1 MLLLIKYTLLY
12 GIVLMLVALGGMFSE
27 HSGIINIALEGIMVI
42 GGVAGVL
49 ALTLLPATMPAWLIV
64 VISIL
69 AAALAGMV
77 YSLLL
82 AFASINLKADQTI
95 GGTALNLLAPPRGGG
110 GGPCIS
116 ESGRPPR
123 HNTLPAH
130 PPIGGTALNLRAT
143 AVAVVLAKY
152 FSESGSA
159 KLNYSNRPFLF
170 SIGGLEMSVFVPLGL
185 ILLVVS
191 YVVMYKTRFGL
202 RLRACGEHPQAADS
216 VGINVYK
223 MRYAG
228 VLISGALGA
237 IGGMAY
243 IVPPVQTWNFEVGV
257 AGAGFLALAV
267 MIFGQWK
274 PFHIFGAAM
283 FFAVFKSLANIA
295 DSTFLAN
302 LGWSSNIYNM
312 MPFIASMIILA
323 FTSKNSMAPKAEGI
337 PYDKGSR

>member
-1 MLLLIKYTLLY
+1 MLLLVKYTLLY

-42 GGVAGVL
+42 GGLGGVL
-49 ALTLLPATMPAWLIV
+49 TVAMLQGTVPAWLLV
-64 VISIL
+64 VLSIL
-69 AAALAGMV
+69 VAALAGMV
-77 YSLLL
+77 YALLL

-95 GGTALNLLAPPRGGG
+95 GGTALNMLA
-110 GGPCIS
+110 
-116 ESGRPPR
+116 
-123 HNTLPAH
+123 
-130 PPIGGTALNLRAT
+130 TAL
-143 AVAVVLAKY
+143 AVILAKNY
-152 FSESGSA
+152 NGSTSSKVSYTNGA
-159 KLNYSNRPFLF
+159 FLF
-170 SIGGLEMSVFVPLGL
+170 KIGDLELSIFIPLG
-185 ILLVVS
+185 IVLLVIS
-191 YVVMYKTRFGL
+191 YIVMYKTRFGL

-223 MRYAG
+223 MRYAC
-228 VLISGALGA
+228 VLISGLLGG

-243 IVPPVQTWNFEVGV
+243 IIPSVQTWSFEVGV
-257 AGAGFLALAV
+257 AGTGFLALAV

-274 PFHIFGAAM
+274 PVHIFGAAM

-295 DSTFLAN
+295 DATFLAQ

-312 MPFIASMIILA
+312 MPFIASMVILA

>member
-49 ALTLLPATMPAWLIV
+49 TLTVLPSSMSPALV
-64 VISIL
+64 VLISIL
-69 AAALAGMV
+69 VAALAGVV

-95 GGTALNLLAPPRGGG
+95 GGTALNLLA
-110 GGPCIS
+110 
-116 ESGRPPR
+116 
-123 HNTLPAH
+123 
-130 PPIGGTALNLRAT
+130 TAI
-143 AVAVVLAKY
+143 AVVIAKY
-152 FSESGSA
+152 FSDSGSA
-159 KLNYSNRPFLF
+159 KLNYSNKAFLF
-170 SIGGLEMSVFVPLGL
+170 SIGGLELSVFVPLGIVLL
-185 ILLVVS
+185 IIS
-191 YVVMYKTRFGL
+191 YIVLYKTRFGL
-202 RLRACGEHPQAADS
+202 RLRACGE
-216 VGINVYK
+216 
-223 MRYAG
+223 
-228 VLISGALGA
+228 LISGALGA

-257 AGAGFLALAV
+257 AGAGFLAMAV

-274 PFHIFGAAM
+274 PFNICAAAM

-295 DSTFLAN
+295 DSTFLAQFH
-302 LGWSSNIYNM
+302 WSSNIYNM